1 MRQKLAF
8 CCAWLAEPRL
18 VLLDEPLSGLDPR
31 GIRAAREAIRELARK
46 GVGVILSS
54 HLLDLIEA
62 LADRI
67 LIMDHGRAVFT
78 GTLLE
83 ARTSIVAGAGSSL
96 EEIFL
101 AATEGSPARSDGAA
115 GR

>member
-1 MRQKLAF
+1 
-8 CCAWLAEPRL
+8 
-18 VLLDEPLSGLDPR
+18 
-31 GIRAAREAIRELARK
+31 
-46 GVGVILSS
+46 VILSS

-67 LIMDHGRAVFT
+67 LIMDRGRAVFM

-101 AATEGSPARSDGAA
+101 AATEGPRPEESA